1 MSCVALPIL
10 LFRAG
15 GPFTPMHACTAEPF
29 TSVGPTQGSRVLGP
43 GIICARTG
51 PLPAGSAMMAKRNGI
66 QISLVFAPIRVGA
79 PDHPSVQPGIRAAES
94 WRGLRFTEFELR
106 RLDAGEKTW
115 TPNARPLL
123 PDQTGH
129 PSLDFPANS
138 RLDLTDSR
146 GVALLHVVARCC
158 RVQQVQHVRSATW
171 RSTWVWHNRCIG
183 LCS

>member
-1 MSCVALPIL
+1 MVFRFRLSLRL
-10 LFRAG
+10 L
-15 GPFTPMHACTAEPF
+15 
-29 TSVGPTQGSRVLGP
+29 
-43 GIICARTG
+43 
-51 PLPAGSAMMAKRNGI
+51 
-66 QISLVFAPIRVGA
+66 VGA

-146 GVALLHVVARCC
+146 GLALLHVVAGC
-158 RVQQVQHVRSATW
+158 
-171 RSTWVWHNRCIG
+171 NRCTREISDLAIHLG
-183 LCS
+183 VAQPLHWLVFITAAGTGRTRPLANPNPAI

>member
-1 MSCVALPIL
+1 
-10 LFRAG
+10 
-15 GPFTPMHACTAEPF
+15 
-29 TSVGPTQGSRVLGP
+29 
-43 GIICARTG
+43 
-51 PLPAGSAMMAKRNGI
+51 MMAKRNGI

-129 PSLDFPANS
+129 PSLVGGAQPLHWLVFITAAGTGRNRPLANPNPA
-138 RLDLTDSR
+138 
-146 GVALLHVVARCC
+146 
-158 RVQQVQHVRSATW
+158 
-171 RSTWVWHNRCIG
+171 I
-183 LCS
+183 

>member
-1 MSCVALPIL
+1 
-10 LFRAG
+10 
-15 GPFTPMHACTAEPF
+15 
-29 TSVGPTQGSRVLGP
+29 
-43 GIICARTG
+43 
-51 PLPAGSAMMAKRNGI
+51 MMAKRNGI

-146 GVALLHVVARCC
+146 GVALL
-158 RVQQVQHVRSATW
+158 QGATGATREISDLAIHLGGAQPLHW
-171 RSTWVWHNRCIG
+171 LVFITAAGTGRNRPLANPNPAI
-183 LCS
+183 

>member
-1 MSCVALPIL
+1 LSGETRTAFHVMSCVALPIL

-146 GVALLHVVARCC
+146 GLALLHVVAGC
-158 RVQQVQHVRSATW
+158 
-171 RSTWVWHNRCIG
+171 NRCNT
-183 LCS
+183 